1 MGSNYFLNNINRTI
15 GENMRFARQFQANQQ
30 AASSQG
36 AGTAGSADPNSPNA
50 ILLMLLFQLFS
61 QMMAQGQPTT
71 GNSPAPP
78 GVAGADPY
86 YNTGLPVQNPAYQF
100 LSSIFTAAQ
109 PESLNFEDNI
119 SIQGRMDQIL
129 SATNNAVLFDLANQ
143 LKTISPTSPEAQ
155 QLHTRIKAQFQ
166 LEGRSNADIQAYD
179 LLWQAAQINHTL
191 QEEEIVATG
200 NPSQEA
206 TERMAQLKQQRAT
219 LAIQWN
225 QGFSMPGTTEGG
237 GLAAKAREA
246 LQKGQ
251 FSETQLG
258 QTLKYL
264 LDKGPARVV
273 NRVVSLISNLME
285 TGELNITPFLNNDY
299 LERLTPERR
308 EALLHAV
315 ESSGLRMADGRPNSR
330 FIGFMLDQLGRPG
343 TSATK
348 TFLRQFL
355 QDFYIVHGNKPNTP
369 VGQTL
374 ADILRLA
381 GIQAGENQQLLF
393 N

>member
-1 MGSNYFLNNINRTI
+1 
-15 GENMRFARQFQANQQ
+15 
-30 AASSQG
+30 
-36 AGTAGSADPNSPNA
+36 
-50 ILLMLLFQLFS
+50 
-61 QMMAQGQPTT
+61 
-71 GNSPAPP
+71 
-78 GVAGADPY
+78 
-86 YNTGLPVQNPAYQF
+86 
-100 LSSIFTAAQ
+100 
-109 PESLNFEDNI
+109 
-119 SIQGRMDQIL
+119 
-129 SATNNAVLFDLANQ
+129 
-143 LKTISPTSPEAQ
+143 
-155 QLHTRIKAQFQ
+155 
-166 LEGRSNADIQAYD
+166 
-179 LLWQAAQINHTL
+179 
-191 QEEEIVATG
+191 
-200 NPSQEA
+200 
-206 TERMAQLKQQRAT
+206 
-219 LAIQWN
+219 
-225 QGFSMPGTTEGG
+225 
-237 GLAAKAREA
+237 
-246 LQKGQ
+246 
-251 FSETQLG
+251 
-258 QTLKYL
+258 
-264 LDKGPARVV
+264 VV